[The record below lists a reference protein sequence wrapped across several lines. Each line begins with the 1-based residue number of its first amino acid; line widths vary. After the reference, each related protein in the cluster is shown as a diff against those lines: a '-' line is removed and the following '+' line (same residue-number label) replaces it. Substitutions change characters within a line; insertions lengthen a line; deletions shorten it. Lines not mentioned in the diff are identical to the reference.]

1 VVDFQSMPFSVL
13 LLFVVNGGMLLF
25 FAIFAVFIYPRRAV
39 SEETKNR
46 PRSFVSNAVF
56 REYWYCVIGP
66 FKKKL
71 VDWNVSPN
79 TLTVWGL
86 LLSIAAGYFFS
97 IGEFGT
103 GGWFVI
109 LAATCDIYDGQLA
122 RLRSIKLK
130 SGAFLDSTLDRV
142 GEVGI
147 FYGLTRYFRE
157 DDPLFIVLFL
167 GFAASQVVS
176 YSRSRAEGLGFPEL
190 GQRGFFQRAE
200 RMIVLSV
207 SMSMAPLF
215 EHFWLLGDEL
225 VKFGIYFMCLGS
237 TWTAVSRSAGIFR
250 GMRKS
255 EKNSA

>member
-1 VVDFQSMPFSVL
+1 MPFSVI
-13 LLFVVNGGMLLF
+13 LLFIVNGGLLSF
-25 FAIFAVFIYPRRAV
+25 FVIFALFMYPHRQV
-39 SEETKNR
+39 SDETKNR
-46 PRSFVSNAVF
+46 QKSFVSNAVF
-56 REYWYCVIGP
+56 REYWYTVIGP

-71 VDWNVSPN
+71 VDWNISPN
-79 TLTVWGL
+79 TITFWGFI
-86 LLSIAAGYFFS
+86 LSLVAGYFFS

-147 FYGLTRYFRE
+147 FYGLTRYFRN
-157 DDPLFIVLFL
+157 DDPLFIVIFL

-207 SMSMAPLF
+207 CMSMAPLL
-215 EHFWLLGDEL
+215 EYFWGYGTEI
-225 VKFGIYFMCLGS
+225 VKFGIYFICLGS
-237 TWTAVSRSAGIFR
+237 TWTAITRSTGIFR
-250 GMRKS
+250 GMRRA
-255 EKNSA
+255 EKTSS

>member
-1 VVDFQSMPFSVL
+1 MPFSVQ
-13 LLFVVNGGMLLF
+13 LLFVVNGFVIGLF
-25 FAIFAVFIYPRRAV
+25 VIFALFIYPKREL

-46 PRSFVSNAVF
+46 PRSFVSNAIF
-56 REYWYCVIGP
+56 REYWYFLSGP
-66 FKKKL
+66 LKKKL

-79 TLTVWGL
+79 TITYVGFV
-86 LLSIAAGYFFS
+86 LSLVAGYFFS
-97 IGEFGT
+97 IGDFGT

-122 RLRSIKLK
+122 RLREIKLK

-147 FYGLTRYFRE
+147 FYGLTRYFRD
-157 DDPLFIVLFL
+157 DDPLFIILFM

-215 EHFWLLGDEL
+215 QHFWALGDEL

-237 TWTAVSRSAGIFR
+237 AWTAVTRSAGIFR
-250 GMRKS
+250 GIRKI
-255 EKNSA
+255 EKKA